1 MPDSEQSESERTE
14 IVNPIASALSKIVD
28 RNAASPEHVYRLA
41 VIVEGLLDHLDD
53 PEALRTIRG
62 ELRALINDLSQ
73 SMPGKQAR

>member
-1 MPDSEQSESERTE
+1 MPDSDQSDRTE

-62 ELRALINDLSQ
+62 ELRVLINDVSQ
-73 SMPGKQAR
+73 SIPGKKVK